1 MIGKLEYRFFAIVCS
16 MMSFSTL
23 LSGQETWTKADSL
36 GLNRMLSTDEDIQ
49 INPSAKEELDRLF
62 LTPGTRPKAPI
73 QLFPIEKVLFPNP
86 SSLYDNGQSSYRFY
100 MNNLQTYLA
109 DSLQKKY
116 HYMGNNRFR
125 FFYSFVNNP
134 SLRVLIQQNIH
145 LQYAISSRFGA
156 SFTEGYSI
164 DKNKSPLLPST
175 ATPAYIGAGFYYNI
189 NDHIQIK
196 TNVNYQLN
204 VIKKRWEWSW
214 DLGVGAKF

>member
-62 LTPGTRPKAPI
+62 LNTRIRPEAPI
-73 QLFPIEKVLFPNP
+73 SLFPIEMVSLPNP
-86 SSLYDNGQSSYRFY
+86 SLLHDKEQLGYRLYSNIR
-100 MNNLQTYLA
+100 QTSLA
-109 DSLQKKY
+109 DSLLKKY
-116 HYMGNNRFR
+116 NYIGNNKFR
-125 FFYSFVNNP
+125 VFYSLVNNP
-134 SLRVLIQQNIH
+134 SLRVLIQQSIH
-145 LQYAISSRFGA
+145 LQYPINSKFGA
-156 SFTEGYSI
+156 LFTEGYSI

-189 NDHIQIK
+189 NDNIQIK

-204 VIKKRWEWSW
+204 IIKKRWEWSW